1 MLIQQQSLKD
11 IFNDYID
18 SSKINITPVTRIY
31 LLNLLEK
38 PKLHTS
44 SKEKELSFIELLLN
58 ETTNIFE
65 RLSNLKTTGD
75 NCLLYSGL
83 YPEYIS
89 KRTGNIEYYFSIG
102 QSAYS
107 ELYYNYRELKNRTK
121 SYLYEEL
128 YKNFDNL
135 IGVLD
140 YVKRKL
146 ISNRKIK
153 IYSKFNITG
162 V

>member
-1 MLIQQQSLKD
+1 MLIQQHSLKD
-11 IFNDYID
+11 IFNAYID
-18 SSKINITPVTRIY
+18 NSKINITPVTKIY
-31 LLNLLEK
+31 LLSLLEK
-38 PKLHTS
+38 PKFHTS
-44 SKEKELSFIELLLN
+44 IKKELSFIEILLT

-65 RLSNLKTTGD
+65 RISNLKTTGD
-75 NCLLYSGL
+75 ICLLYSGL

-89 KRTGNIEYYFSIG
+89 KRTGSIEYYFSIG

-107 ELYYNYRELKNRTK
+107 ELYYNYRELKNKTK
-121 SYLYEEL
+121 SYLYKEL

-135 IGVLD
+135 IGVLN

-146 ISNRKIK
+146 ISSRKIK